1 MDDKTRNAIVLNK
14 FLILE
19 PVLNGGVPNDEDV
32 MYGPDIKIDRKKFQ
46 PYLHIFIDTKY

>member
-1 MDDKTRNAIVLNK
+1 MAKCLMHTGTCPRCAPG
-14 FLILE
+14 
-19 PVLNGGVPNDEDV
+19 PVLNGGVPNNEDV